1 MSDNRAD
8 DLIGLKGLSD
18 SVRIATEGLR
28 DGAGAFLSRLCL
40 PGAEELGFAL
50 RDRISGWRA
59 RNALQMLNAAHEI
72 YRASP
77 HRQEDDRLSPRLVHV
92 AIEEASWIE
101 DAQVRSMWAGLLAAS
116 TARGTYSDENL
127 LFMNLLKQLT
137 VLQVQILEFAVERT
151 PKTATSDGL
160 VVPRPIAELPVSE
173 LLDRLDVRD
182 LQRLD
187 RELDHLRE
195 LGLVGDG
202 NTGGIN
208 VISGDV
214 ELTASPLAFHLYV
227 RGHGSRLSPAAYWNL
242 KLPAETMKRGS

>member
-1 MSDNRAD
+1 MSDNRIE
-8 DLIGLKGLSD
+8 DLIGIKGLSD

-28 DGAGAFLSRLCL
+28 DGAEAFLSRLCL
-40 PGAEELGFAL
+40 PGAEELGLAL
-50 RDRISGWRA
+50 RDRISAWRA

-72 YRASP
+72 YHASP
-77 HRQEDDRLSPRLVHV
+77 HREEDDRLSPRLVHV

-116 TARGTYSDENL
+116 TVRGTYSDENL

-151 PKTATSDGL
+151 PKRVTSDGL
-160 VVPRPIAELPVSE
+160 VVPNPIAELPISE
-173 LLDRLDVRD
+173 LLNRFDVRD
-182 LQRLD
+182 VQRLD

-202 NTGGIN
+202 NSGGIN
-208 VISGDV
+208 TISGGV
-214 ELTASPLAFHLYV
+214 QLTASPLAMHLYV

-242 KLPAETMKRGS
+242 ELPAETKQQK